1 MVPDIDQLQ
10 EAVAAIR
17 AAGDLKALEELRVR
31 YTGRRSQLRQVLG
44 SIGSLPA
51 DERRSVGQSAGKAR
65 KDIEAALGER
75 QQVLES
81 EQEAGDALDV
91 TLPGRVPRQGQP
103 HPLSATADELVVSKP
118 TLGYWLLKL
127 GSTVRR
133 GALAPGESLE
143 VKRAG

>member
-10 EAVAAIR
+10 REAVAAIR

-51 DERRSVGQSAGKAR
+51 DERRSVGQSASRAQ

-75 QQVLES
+75 QQVLKL
-81 EQEAGDALDV
+81 EQEAGDTLDV
-91 TLPGRVPRQGQP
+91 SLP
-103 HPLSATADELVVSKP
+103 
-118 TLGYWLLKL
+118 
-127 GSTVRR
+127 
-133 GALAPGESLE
+133 
-143 VKRAG
+143 